1 MQTQLANNEEKLSN
15 SIMFLYIFAV
25 VVSGFGFVMIFLNGG
40 KRVEEGSGNF
50 VITTDGIGASTEEQ
64 VAGLDNI
71 VKSMKNMQAGM
82 ERLSGVLHSEK

>member
-1 MQTQLANNEEKLSN
+1 MKSELEDIVAIKEQLQS
-15 SIMFLYIFAV
+15 
-25 VVSGFGFVMIFLNGG
+25 VM
-40 KRVEEGSGNF
+40 KRVEEGSRNF

-82 ERLSGVLHSEK
+82 EKLASVLHSEK